1 MTNND
6 RQTLHGLVTLAANQ
20 HPSKTAVIFD
30 DGSKVISR
38 VMYSKLQEGAGRIKR
53 MLCSAG
59 CSDGQMIGLYYQT
72 SISLPSCILGI
83 LDKGSSFA
91 PIDPRAPSDINEYFI
106 STLDLSWMLLP
117 EALEET
123 FLENHGKAFKA
134 HSLGDPLSLNGVCF
148 RLFKLLAN
156 QRPSDS
162 SLSESAH
169 LAYAMHTSG
178 TTGKPKIVRVPHQ
191 CIVPNIQD
199 LSNTL
204 GISEDDIIFMA
215 SPLTFDPSIV
225 EMFMALSKGATLVM
239 VPDVIKVV
247 PRRLLEVLTR
257 NRVSVLQATPTL
269 ISRFGQDVLCQT
281 LLSAATPLRILAFGG
296 ESCPTMA
303 QINHMRAADNNTA
316 FYNLYGITE
325 VSSWATCHRIDVE
338 SGTEKE
344 SHKSIPLGKP
354 LLATTLEVRDMND
367 QPITQ
372 GQGQLYIGGDTRVCL
387 LDGENWTVPLDKRVM
402 RPSGDW
408 VSITDRGL
416 VFIGRLDDQVK
427 RHGKRVSLSQ
437 IKKRVEILQGVES
450 CEVIHT
456 SQDKLLLFCVMSK
469 TQLSSA
475 AILDEES
482 LRDILANVLLSHC
495 RPDRWYSLET
505 LPLTLHGKVDA
516 RALLQHAKEVDECG
530 WASREWREGGQMQ
543 RETLAAL
550 WMNAL
555 SSSTEPS
562 DTDFFIQHGGGDS
575 FRAVQ
580 LTDAVESQTR
590 ISLPELL
597 DVIVHETFAH
607 VLEHIQINES
617 EATHRLKDGSDLDSS
632 AKEQEV
638 DVVGQ
643 QDVVLEDSLLG
654 NGFGNKDEQR
664 ILMNCGIS
672 EIIPTIKEQEVDAVG
687 QQDVMQEDRLLA
699 SGVENKDEQR
709 MLTPGGIPEIIP
721 TIKAATYTEST
732 CTRLYAESKDRE
744 LELDYQ
750 QVPKRRKISCKRE
763 RFLVKT
769 ETKNENSLALYDNS
783 SALESTVRDS
793 ALVRE
798 AFGPSGIMKLEERQK
813 AIEKHVSSKKEM
825 ILMNQDADEVDNDAK
840 GIKNHR
846 LMQNSDYH
854 VSPPKRINNLVS
866 AWTRK
871 EAVSESDV
879 CSSTAAEQKSIHD
892 RIKLNISDDDICT
905 SSTCHLSQNTC
916 HDIPRSSRVSYAVR
930 RCSQWMRDT
939 EFVSGNICGEK
950 KEATSNCQPPQLI
963 QRWRYDTGKC
973 VDASPL
979 VVLTTR
985 LNTVV
990 YIGSHSHKFA
1000 GVTMTTGRALWV
1012 TELGDRIESSACLST
1027 SGSKIIVGCYD
1038 NNLYTL
1044 DSESG
1049 KVLWKFKS
1057 DGPIKSSPVAD
1068 RCSSL
1073 VYVGSHDK
1081 HLYALDVEDYSCKWR
1096 VHCGGGSVFSSP
1108 TIHYQ
1113 SSTVYVATLAG
1124 SLVAIDKHTGLE
1136 RWTFS
1141 CGKPIFSSPSVSRD
1155 SVVFGSVNGILYCV
1169 DHDGKQLWSFST
1181 NAPIFSSPCV
1191 SPSTTDDP
1199 LSPTLH
1205 VPHKSILHSAQD
1217 ACIVFGSHD
1226 HYVYCVCLT
1235 TGKLQWWHRM
1245 PSTVYAS
1252 PFIFRNHRLSNRRM
1266 SMNHHTCSKESAQSD
1281 CTVHPC
1287 LEYLETKKAANS
1299 GELSKKI
1306 PPHLPTASNGCMARL
1321 FVAVCSTE
1329 GSVMIFDLRSGEV
1342 IASCQL
1348 PGEVFSS
1355 PVVVG
1360 DYLVVGCRDD
1370 YVYCLEIS

>member
-1 MTNND
+1 MMG
-6 RQTLHGLVTLAANQ
+6 QW
-20 HPSKTAVIFD
+20 S
-30 DGSKVISR
+30 
-38 VMYSKLQEGAGRIKR
+38 
-53 MLCSAG
+53 SA
-59 CSDGQMIGLYYQT
+59 
-72 SISLPSCILGI
+72 GI

-117 EALEET
+117 EDLEET

-134 HSLGDPLSLNGVCF
+134 HSLGDPLGLKGVCF

-156 QRPSDS
+156 QRPSES

-225 EMFMALSKGATLVM
+225 EMFTALSQGATLVM

-247 PRRLLEVLTR
+247 PRRLIGVLTR
-257 NRVSVLQATPTL
+257 NQVSVLQATPTL
-269 ISRFGQDVLCQT
+269 ISRFGQDVLHRT
-281 LLSAATPLRILAFGG
+281 LLSAATALRILAFGG

-303 QINHMRAADNNTA
+303 QINHMRAADNTTA

-387 LDGENWTVPLDKRVM
+387 LDGENLTIPLDNRVM

-416 VFIGRLDDQVK
+416 VFIGRQDDQVK

-437 IKKRVEILQGVES
+437 IKKRVEILPHVES
-450 CEVIHT
+450 CEIIHT
-456 SQDKLLLFCVMSK
+456 SQDKLLVFCVMSK
-469 TQLSSA
+469 TQSSSA
-475 AILDEES
+475 AISDEES
-482 LRDILANVLLSHC
+482 LRDFLADVLPSHC
-495 RPDRWYSLET
+495 RPDQSYSLET
-505 LPLTLHGKVDA
+505 LPVTLHGKVDA
-516 RALLQHAKEVDECG
+516 RALLQYAKEVDDCG
-530 WASREWREGGQMQ
+530 WASRAWREGGQMQ
-543 RETLAAL
+543 RETFAAL

-562 DTDFFIQHGGGDS
+562 DTDFFIQNGGGDS

-580 LTDAVESQTR
+580 LLDAVESQKR
-590 ISLPELL
+590 LAFPDLL
-597 DVIVHETFAH
+597 DVILHETFSR
-607 VLEHIQINES
+607 VLEHIQRNVS
-617 EATHRLKDGSDLDSS
+617 EMTHYLEDGSDLDSP
-632 AKEQEV
+632 AQEQEV
-638 DVVGQ
+638 VVVEQ
-643 QDVVLEDSLLG
+643 QDAKQEDRLLG
-654 NGFGNKDEQR
+654 SGLANKDEQR
-664 ILMNCGIS
+664 ILTPCGFS
-672 EIIPTIKEQEVDAVG
+672 EIIPTNKEQQVDVVG
-687 QQDVMQEDRLLA
+687 QQVVVLEERLLRNYFECQDDQRILMHSEIFPTTQA
-699 SGVENKDEQR
+699 ATNTGSTTLHAKPKDE
-709 MLTPGGIPEIIP
+709 
-721 TIKAATYTEST
+721 
-732 CTRLYAESKDRE
+732 E

-750 QVPKRRKISCKRE
+750 QIPKRRKISCKSE
-763 RFLVKT
+763 TLTKDGADS
-769 ETKNENSLALYDNS
+769 ETKNENSLALCDNS
-783 SALESTVRDS
+783 SALESAVRDS

-840 GIKNHR
+840 GMKNHR
-846 LMQNSDYH
+846 LMQNSEYH
-854 VSPPKRINNLVS
+854 VSHSKRINNSVS
-866 AWTRK
+866 AWTPK
-871 EAVSESDV
+871 EESDV

-892 RIKLNISDDDICT
+892 KIKLNLSDDDICT

-930 RCSQWMRDT
+930 RCSQWMRDA
-939 EFVSGNICGEK
+939 EFGLGNICGEK

-1000 GVTMTTGRALWV
+1000 AVTMATGRALWV

-1068 RCSSL
+1068 HGSSL

-1096 VHCGGGSVFSSP
+1096 VYCGGGSLFSSP
-1108 TIHYQ
+1108 SAHHQ
-1113 SSTVYVATLAG
+1113 SSTVYVATLTG

-1155 SVVFGSVNGILYCV
+1155 SVVFGSVNGILYCL

-1191 SPSTTDDP
+1191 SPSVEDDP

-1205 VPHKSILHSAQD
+1205 VPHKSIHHSAQD

-1235 TGKLQWWHRM
+1235 TGKLQWRHRM
-1245 PSTVYAS
+1245 PSTAYAS
-1252 PFIFRNHRLSNRRM
+1252 PFIFRNHRLSNQRL
-1266 SMNHHTCSKESAQSD
+1266 SKNHHTCSKESAQSD
-1281 CTVHPC
+1281 CAVHPC
-1287 LEYLETKKAANS
+1287 LQYLGPEKAANY
-1299 GELSKKI
+1299 GQLSKEM
-1306 PPHLPTASNGCMARL
+1306 PPHLPTVSNGCMASL

-1342 IASCQL
+1342 LASCQL

>member
-20 HPSKTAVIFD
+20 HPSKTAVVFD
-30 DGSKVISR
+30 DGSMVISR
-38 VMYSKLQEGAGRIKR
+38 VTYRELQEGAGMIKR

-72 SISLPSCILGI
+72 SISLPSCVLGI

-117 EALEET
+117 EDLEET

-134 HSLGDPLSLNGVCF
+134 HSLGDPLGLKGVCF

-156 QRPSDS
+156 QRPSES

-225 EMFMALSKGATLVM
+225 EMFTALSQGATLVM

-247 PRRLLEVLTR
+247 PRRLIGVLTR
-257 NRVSVLQATPTL
+257 NQVSVLQATPTL
-269 ISRFGQDVLCQT
+269 ISRFGQDVLHRT
-281 LLSAATPLRILAFGG
+281 LLSAATALRILAFGG

-303 QINHMRAADNNTA
+303 QINHMRAADNTTA

-387 LDGENWTVPLDKRVM
+387 LDGENLTIPLDNRVM

-416 VFIGRLDDQVK
+416 VFIGRQDDQVK

-437 IKKRVEILQGVES
+437 IKK
-450 CEVIHT
+450 
-456 SQDKLLLFCVMSK
+456 
-469 TQLSSA
+469 
-475 AILDEES
+475 
-482 LRDILANVLLSHC
+482 
-495 RPDRWYSLET
+495 
-505 LPLTLHGKVDA
+505 
-516 RALLQHAKEVDECG
+516 
-530 WASREWREGGQMQ
+530 
-543 RETLAAL
+543 
-550 WMNAL
+550 NAL

-562 DTDFFIQHGGGDS
+562 DTDFFIQNGGGDS

-580 LTDAVESQTR
+580 LLDAVESQKR
-590 ISLPELL
+590 LAFPDLL
-597 DVIVHETFAH
+597 DVILHETFSR
-607 VLEHIQINES
+607 VLEHIQRNVS
-617 EATHRLKDGSDLDSS
+617 EMTHYLEDGSDLDSP
-632 AKEQEV
+632 AQEQEV
-638 DVVGQ
+638 VVVEQ
-643 QDVVLEDSLLG
+643 QDAKQEDRLLG
-654 NGFGNKDEQR
+654 SGLANKDEQR
-664 ILMNCGIS
+664 ILTPCGFS
-672 EIIPTIKEQEVDAVG
+672 EIIPTNKEQQVDVVG
-687 QQDVMQEDRLLA
+687 QQVVVLEERLLRNYFECQDDQRILMHSEIFPTTQA
-699 SGVENKDEQR
+699 ATNTGSTTLHAKPKDE
-709 MLTPGGIPEIIP
+709 
-721 TIKAATYTEST
+721 
-732 CTRLYAESKDRE
+732 E

-750 QVPKRRKISCKRE
+750 QIPKRRKISCKSE
-763 RFLVKT
+763 TLTKDGADS
-769 ETKNENSLALYDNS
+769 ETKNENSLALCDNS
-783 SALESTVRDS
+783 SALESAVRDS

-840 GIKNHR
+840 GMKNHR
-846 LMQNSDYH
+846 LMQNSEYH
-854 VSPPKRINNLVS
+854 VSHSKRINNSVS
-866 AWTRK
+866 AWTPK
-871 EAVSESDV
+871 EESDV

-892 RIKLNISDDDICT
+892 KIKLNLSDDDICT

-930 RCSQWMRDT
+930 RCSQWMRDA
-939 EFVSGNICGEK
+939 EFGLGNICGEK

-1000 GVTMTTGRALWV
+1000 AVTMATGRALWV

-1068 RCSSL
+1068 HGSSL

-1096 VHCGGGSVFSSP
+1096 VYCGGGSLFSSP
-1108 TIHYQ
+1108 SAHHQ
-1113 SSTVYVATLAG
+1113 SSTVYVATLTG

-1155 SVVFGSVNGILYCV
+1155 SVVFGSVNGILYCL

-1191 SPSTTDDP
+1191 SPSVEDDP

-1205 VPHKSILHSAQD
+1205 VPHKSIHHSAQD

-1235 TGKLQWWHRM
+1235 TGKLQWRHRM
-1245 PSTVYAS
+1245 PSTAYAS
-1252 PFIFRNHRLSNRRM
+1252 PFIFRNHRLSNQRL
-1266 SMNHHTCSKESAQSD
+1266 SKNHHTCSKESAQSD
-1281 CTVHPC
+1281 CAVHPC
-1287 LEYLETKKAANS
+1287 LQYLGPEKAANY
-1299 GELSKKI
+1299 GQLSKEM
-1306 PPHLPTASNGCMARL
+1306 PPHLPTVSNGCMASL

-1342 IASCQL
+1342 LASCQL